1 MNADITN
8 KLLLLLLEDLR
19 LDKVPKK
26 GWSLDD
32 KKLYDQE
39 LMERWDEYFEALN
52 IFEKARKHED
62 SSQAEVKEK

>member
-32 KKLYDQE
+32 KKRYDQE

-62 SSQAEVKEK
+62 SSQAEIKEK

>member
-19 LDKVPKK
+19 LDKVPEK

-32 KKLYDQE
+32 KKRYDQE

>member
-52 IFEKARKHED
+52 IFEKAQKHED